1 MCMYVCARR
10 HVHIAVYSVLNILF
24 VYMCMY
30 LIVCICMYIRV
41 PTYWDAHIDAEMFF
55 SRWMHGS
62 MDDRIYGSTCHVRCL
77 VAYWSLP
84 MGDSGTVARFQ
95 LGTKQL
101 VSSPSRFHHHVIS
114 CLPVPSTWL
123 VFVQNKLD
131 MIVAARRCW
140 TCPHSSC
147 NEHRKEK
154 ALKWSP
160 PRKRTRHQKQFFS
173 FCVKTAQIKR
183 HLSYQNKI
191 YSKHTV
197 TEQLQFR
204 ILA

>member
-1 MCMYVCARR
+1 
-10 HVHIAVYSVLNILF
+10 
-24 VYMCMY
+24 MY
-30 LIVCICMYIRV
+30 LYVYPCSYVLRCTHWCGNV
-41 PTYWDAHIDAEMFF
+41 FFEVDAWIDG
-55 SRWMHGS
+55 WQ
-62 MDDRIYGSTCHVRCL
+62 DLWIYGSTCHVRCL

-131 MIVAARRCW
+131 MIVAAHRCW

-160 PRKRTRHQKQFFS
+160 PRKRTRDQKQFFGS
-173 FCVKTAQIKR
+173 SVKKAQIKR
-183 HLSYQNKI
+183 HLSYQTKI
-191 YSKHTV
+191 YSKHAV